1 MIFIGNIADSILESH
16 WKYFKASDGYSK
28 LGLLADDVSI
38 DFNERRYFNMLKNEE
53 NLLKSIIVGRPEE
66 LKKAIEYY
74 QENVVTTVNLLS
86 QYQMFL
92 SFGTYEQIH
101 EQINT
106 KAEELFGKETVAARR
121 RDYCGKFAALK
132 DGLSVPDLFTAPDA
146 DARIKIG
153 LVKDMHA
160 KLKAQFNED
169 VKNFYARV
177 YSVFNYDALIESKEP
192 WGAYKLTIA
201 LGVTVCPYCNR
212 NYIHTSYN
220 EHGKTRPELDHFF
233 PKSKYPF
240 LSISIYNLIP
250 SCHVC
255 NSNLKGAKDFYREPH
270 LHPFIE
276 GKSDDFQFEIK
287 YRDDVIEEIVAD
299 VESFDIV
306 LTSLTDDPDLKTSI
320 DNSCRTFLINEL
332 YNLHKDVAQEL
343 LFKSVYY
350 NETKIKELKNILG
363 DDSGIDDNFLKRV
376 IIGTYAD
383 SSSIGKRSLSK
394 YSFDIISKTDL
405 KRTLDL

>member
-1 MIFIGNIADSILESH
+1 MIFIGNIGNSILEAH
-16 WKYFKASDGYSK
+16 WTYFTASDGYSK
-28 LGLLADDVSI
+28 LVALADDVNLE
-38 DFNERRYFNMLKNEE
+38 FNERRYFARLKNDE
-53 NLLKSIIVGRPEE
+53 NLLKSIIIGRPDQ
-66 LKKAIEYY
+66 LKTEIEYY
-74 QENVVTTVNLLS
+74 QANVVTSVDLLL

-101 EQINT
+101 EQINK
-106 KAEELFGKETVAARR
+106 KAEVLFGKDAVTARK
-121 RDYCGKFAALK
+121 RDYCDKFTALK
-132 DGLSVPDLFTAPDA
+132 DLLSPGLFVSPDPETKISIDL
-146 DARIKIG
+146 IKKIYS
-153 LVKDMHA
+153 
-160 KLKAQFNED
+160 KLKTQFNED
-169 VKNFYARV
+169 VKNFYARI

-192 WGAYKLTIA
+192 WGAYKLTNA
-201 LGVTVCPYCNR
+201 LEVTVCPYCNR

-240 LSISIYNLIP
+240 LSISLYNLIP
-250 SCHVC
+250 SCHIC
-255 NSNLKGAKDFYREPH
+255 NSNLKGAKDFYLEPH

-276 GKSDDFQFEIK
+276 NKTSDFQFEVK
-287 YRDDVIEEIVAD
+287 YRDEVIDDIVAD
-299 VESFDIV
+299 LESFDIV
-306 LTSLTDDPDLKTSI
+306 LTTLTEDDQRKLSI
-320 DNSCRTFLINEL
+320 ENSCKTFLINEL

-350 NETKIKELKNILG
+350 NETKIDELKNMLG
-363 DDSGIDDNFLKRV
+363 DHAGIDDNFIKRV

>member
-1 MIFIGNIADSILESH
+1 MIFIGNIPDSILESH
-16 WKYFKASDGYSK
+16 WKYFKTSDGYSE
-28 LGLLADDVSI
+28 LEALADDVTM
-38 DFNERRYFNMLKNEE
+38 DFKERRYFARLKNDE
-53 NLLKSIIVGRPEE
+53 NLLKSIIIGRPDQ
-66 LKKAIEYY
+66 LKAEIEYY
-74 QENVVTTVNLLS
+74 QANIVASVDLLS

-92 SFGTYEQIH
+92 SFGTSEQIY

-106 KAEELFGKETVAARR
+106 KAEELFGKDTVAARR
-121 RDYCGKFAALK
+121 RDYCDKFIVLR
-132 DGLSVPDLFTAPDA
+132 DGLNAPDLFPAPNPDA
-146 DARIKIG
+146 KIG
-153 LVKDMHA
+153 IGRVKEFHS

-169 VKNFYARV
+169 IKRFYARI

-192 WGAYKLTIA
+192 WGAYKLTNA

-250 SCHVC
+250 SCHIC
-255 NSNLKGAKDFYREPH
+255 NSNLKGAKDFYTHPH

-276 GKSDDFQFEIK
+276 TKNGNFQFEVK
-287 YRDDVIEEIVAD
+287 YRDEVIDEIVAD
-299 VESFDIV
+299 LESFDIV
-306 LTSLTDDPDLKTSI
+306 LACLTEDEEMKASI
-320 DNSCRTFLINEL
+320 ENSCKTFLINEL

-350 NETKIKELKNILG
+350 NETKIEELKKILG
-363 DDSGIDDNFLKRV
+363 DHAGIDENFLKRV

-383 SSSIGKRSLSK
+383 SSGIGKRSLSK

-405 KRTLDL
+405 KRTLGL